1 MIDKSFIGHT
11 FEPFTAAVEK
21 GRLRFFAK
29 AIGETN
35 PVYFNEEAAI
45 AAGHK
50 SILAPPTFVF
60 SLKLEGDDALPIL
73 DLLKL
78 DIARILHGSQSF
90 EYFAPMVAG
99 DTIRIE
105 SRIANIFDK
114 KGGALE
120 FVDME
125 STFTNQDGVVVAKTI
140 DTLVYRNG

>member
-90 EYFAPMVAG
+90 EYLAPMVAG

-125 STFTNQDGVVVAKTI
+125 STFTNQDGVIVAKTI

>member
-1 MIDKSFIGHT
+1 MIDKDYIGHR
-11 FEPFTAAVEK
+11 FAPFTTTVEK

-29 AIGETN
+29 SIGETN
-35 PVYFNEEAAI
+35 PVYFNEDAAI
-45 AAGHK
+45 AAGYR

-90 EYFAPMVAG
+90 EYFAPLVAG
-99 DTIRIE
+99 DTITIE
-105 SRIANIFDK
+105 SQIANIFDK

-120 FVDME
+120 FVDMA
-125 STFTNQDGVVVAKTI
+125 STFTNQDGVIVAKSI
-140 DTLVYRNG
+140 DTLVYRNA

>member
-125 STFTNQDGVVVAKTI
+125 STFTNQDGVIVAKTI